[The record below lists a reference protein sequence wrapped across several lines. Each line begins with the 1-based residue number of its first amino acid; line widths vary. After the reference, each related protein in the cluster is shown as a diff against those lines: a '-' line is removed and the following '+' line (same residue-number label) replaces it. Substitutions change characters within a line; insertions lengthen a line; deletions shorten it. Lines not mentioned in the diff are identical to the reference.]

1 MCAYMLSQSVSDS
14 LWPHGPQSARLLCLW
29 GSPGKNT
36 GVGCHFLLQ
45 GIFLTQGSNL
55 SLLCLIHHRRPAK
68 PSGVYQY
75 SRLPDGKQVFSINHL
90 ICTTS
95 SGTLRPAYQLRNSGS
110 TPRSRSQ
117 MPAEGQPHSQPFP
130 VCPVTAAVLS
140 GHLTEVLSPS
150 VKLLSCAFSPVVT
163 LMHFVWRCFEIV
175 NIPVSQ
181 SQ

>member
-1 MCAYMLSQSVSDS
+1 
-14 LWPHGPQSARLLCLW
+14 
-29 GSPGKNT
+29 
-36 GVGCHFLLQ
+36 
-45 GIFLTQGSNL
+45 
-55 SLLCLIHHRRPAK
+55 
-68 PSGVYQY
+68 
-75 SRLPDGKQVFSINHL
+75 
-90 ICTTS
+90 
-95 SGTLRPAYQLRNSGS
+95 
-110 TPRSRSQ
+110 

-163 LMHFVWRCFEIV
+163 HMHFVWRYFEIV